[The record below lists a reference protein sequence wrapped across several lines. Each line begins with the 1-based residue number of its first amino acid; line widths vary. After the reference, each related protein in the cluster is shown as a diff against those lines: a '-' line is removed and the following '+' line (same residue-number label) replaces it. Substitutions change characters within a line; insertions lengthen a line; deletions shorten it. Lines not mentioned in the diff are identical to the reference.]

1 MSGQAATLKLI
12 EQLKHDYPG
21 KPFLALGQT
30 VFWDEPMKAVWRLLL
45 DAVYPEA
52 KLIAGVH
59 DTDYFAKTTALI
71 HTDAAYVAL
80 PHDDAKTRGLW
91 SAAGELSALFGS
103 EDLPTI
109 AAYEQAGVP
118 FHQIASEQQSLPT
131 AEFASRNTEAWGW
144 RGIVE
149 TGPRQHIAADVP
161 LSEFLP
167 ALIDELNWGFDLS
180 AESLAPQNKK
190 QASAIAEQLRTWI
203 TEIAGDD
210 SNCRTLSDLYQA
222 LLPRLYSLVLGG
234 IAPANFETTAS
245 TRLFRFNPDTCSLP
259 RFRFVDLFLQPSTR
273 QTARDAYNDAVAGG
287 GMYGLDEFGLGAMP
301 FDIVVPGVG
310 RGTLH
315 VTSGSVT
322 VDLPGEH
329 KLAVTG
335 VSITNVADLA
345 ALLSENLGESVIL
358 VGKAV
363 ALISMIAAEF
373 LTVFHET
380 ASGYTDRT
388 LAMNDAIR
396 AAGIP
401 LDLLPIIRL
410 QHGTWNA
417 LGAAGDSVAFR
428 LPTHLAQAFGKQEIT
443 AAEFAARWQDVLEE
457 QKQVLATLRDLRT
470 PRALLAYLDKIGDAT
485 QCWSCH
491 LEVYNQAQEGLTAH
505 SADLQKYR
513 GYIAELRRERFQL
526 RGYLDRLQRE
536 KGDFFRAEIRPL
548 HDEFGFTS
556 APADIQERLDTA
568 EAKREEYDAALKAMR
583 AQVRQWSRVIR
594 LWRADLRRAERFKSV
609 LELREIIRRITLD
622 AQSTRLERVRAALIT
637 AAALPHTNAR
647 PSAWWLPLVDP
658 SGRWL
663 SAMVENAEA
672 RLERV

>member
-12 EQLKHDYPG
+12 EQLKQDYPG

-30 VFWDEPMKAVWRLLL
+30 VFWDEPTKAVWRRLL
-45 DAVYPEA
+45 DAAYPEA

-59 DTDYFAKTTALI
+59 DTDYFAKTTALV
-71 HTDAAYVAL
+71 HTDSTYVAL

-109 AAYEQAGVP
+109 AAYEHAGVP
-118 FHQIASEQQSLPT
+118 FHQVAGEQQSLPA

-161 LSEFLP
+161 LAEFLP
-167 ALIDELNWGFDLS
+167 ALNDELNWGFDLS
-180 AESLAPQNKK
+180 AQSLAPQSKE
-190 QASAIAEQLRTWI
+190 QARKVADQIRGWI
-203 TEIAGDD
+203 TEATGDN

-222 LLPRLYSLVLGG
+222 LLPRLYALVLGG
-234 IAPANFETTAS
+234 APANFETTAS
-245 TRLFRFNPDTCSLP
+245 TLLFRFNPETCALP
-259 RFRFVDLFLQPSTR
+259 RFRFVDLFLNPATR
-273 QTARDAYNDAVAGG
+273 QTARDAYSAAVAGG
-287 GMYGLDEFGLGAMP
+287 GMYGLDEFGPGAMP
-301 FDIVVPGVG
+301 FDIVVPGIG

-315 VTSGSVT
+315 VTSSGVT

-329 KLAVTG
+329 KLALSG
-335 VSITNVADLA
+335 VSVTTVAELA
-345 ALLSENLGESVIL
+345 SLLKEKLGENVIL

-373 LTVFHET
+373 LILFHET

-396 AAGIP
+396 ATGIS
-401 LDLLPIIRL
+401 LDLLPIVRL
-410 QHGTWNA
+410 QHGTWDA
-417 LGAAGDSVAFR
+417 LAAAGESVAFR
-428 LPTHLAQAFGKQEIT
+428 LPNHLAQAFGRQEIT
-443 AAEFAARWQDVLEE
+443 ADEFSARWRSVAEE
-457 QKQVLATLRDLRT
+457 QKQALTVFRNLRT
-470 PRALLAYLDKIGDAT
+470 PRALLAHLDKIGDPT

-491 LEVYNQAQEGLTAH
+491 LEVYNQAQEGLAAY
-505 SADLQKYR
+505 SSELQKYR

-526 RGYLDRLQRE
+526 RGHIDRLQRE

-548 HDEFGFTS
+548 HDDYGVSS
-556 APADIQERLDTA
+556 APDDIQERLDVA
-568 EAKREEYDAALKAMR
+568 EAKREQYEAALQAMR

-594 LWRADLRRAERFKSV
+594 NWRADLRRAERSESV
-609 LELREIIRRITLD
+609 LELREIIRRINLD
-622 AQSTRLERVRAALIT
+622 AQSTKLEHVRAALIT
-637 AAALPHTNAR
+637 SAALPHTNAR
-647 PSAWWLPLVDP
+647 PTAWWLPLVDP
-658 SGRWL
+658 SGKWL
-663 SAMVENAEA
+663 SAMVNKAEA